1 MTQNASV
8 LLLSGFDEPFVV
20 TALELLISSGLRVQL
35 IGLKRG
41 IVSGRLGLHVQV
53 NHAIDGLNGF
63 SAATTLLLPPCK
75 QSYGQLM
82 TDPRLHRFVAGVLTQ
97 KGRLLLASDAARVL
111 QQVGIVDVGADNCVE
126 LESAEAVA
134 QLL

>member
-63 SAATTLLLPPCK
+63 SAVTTLLLPPCK
-75 QSYGQLM
+75 QSHGQLM
-82 TDPRLHRFVAGVLTQ
+82 TDPRLHRFIAGVLER
-97 KGRLLLASDAARVL
+97 KGRLLLAPDAARVL
-111 QQVGIVDVGADNCVE
+111 QQVGIVDIGASGCVVLDSSE
-126 LESAEAVA
+126 VVA
-134 QLL
+134 HLL